1 MFYHHLFASCIG
13 FFCYLFSP
21 NNIFLEH
28 RPKQLVTPTSRLF
41 HIMQDSGCVKVNTG
55 EYIVTFED
63 FSTPVKSRNVKV
75 VATNVQNLISCHVGE
90 SELFLL

>member
-1 MFYHHLFASCIG
+1 
-13 FFCYLFSP
+13 
-21 NNIFLEH
+21 
-28 RPKQLVTPTSRLF
+28 
-41 HIMQDSGCVKVNTG
+41 MQDSGCVKVNTG

-63 FSTPVKSRNVKV
+63 FSTTVKFRNVKV

>member
-1 MFYHHLFASCIG
+1 M
-13 FFCYLFSP
+13 
-21 NNIFLEH
+21 
-28 RPKQLVTPTSRLF
+28 
-41 HIMQDSGCVKVNTG
+41 NTG

-63 FSTPVKSRNVKV
+63 FSTTVKSRNVKV

>member
-1 MFYHHLFASCIG
+1 
-13 FFCYLFSP
+13 
-21 NNIFLEH
+21 
-28 RPKQLVTPTSRLF
+28 
-41 HIMQDSGCVKVNTG
+41 MQDSGCVKVNTG
-55 EYIVTFED
+55 EYFVTYED